1 MKVSLSC
8 ILAFIIIVILCNCST
23 TNVSTHARRTPIPEV
38 PIDTPIEVARSV
50 KSAREPIDVS
60 SRYLSA
66 PTDQPPK
73 NIWSRLR
80 RGFALPHE
88 VERVRVAA
96 ELRWFK
102 THPGYVDRVAER
114 ASRHLY
120 FILEELEARAMPT
133 EIALLPIVESAY
145 DPFAYSHGRAMGL
158 WQFIPSTARLYKLQM
173 DWWYDGRRDI
183 VASTRA
189 ALSYLENLHRR
200 FDGDWM
206 LALAAYNSGEGNIR
220 KAIRRNQLRGRPTD
234 FWSLDLLAETNAY
247 VPRLLAV
254 SALIAEPSK
263 YGITLR
269 AIPDKPYWV
278 QVEVGSQLDL
288 GEGARMA
295 EIETAELYRLN
306 PAFNQW
312 ATHPRSPQTLLIPA
326 EQEQTFRK
334 NLSELPI
341 HKRLGWERHKIKAG
355 DTLGEIAMKY
365 NTSVN
370 VLRQFNRIK
379 GSLIRAG
386 QSLLI
391 PVALR
396 QQEDYSLSQQQR
408 LKRAQARLYAKHNAA
423 PLTHT
428 VVSGDTL
435 WDLSRKYNVNMRSL
449 ATWNGMASLDIL
461 KPGTVLKVWSKN
473 RRDSVVRKVNYRVR
487 KGESLSLIA
496 SKFNLSVNNIK
507 KWNNKVSQKHYIHP
521 GERLTLYVDVTQT
534 E

>member
-1 MKVSLSC
+1 M
-8 ILAFIIIVILCNCST
+8 A
-23 TNVSTHARRTPIPEV
+23 
-38 PIDTPIEVARSV
+38 
-50 KSAREPIDVS
+50 
-60 SRYLSA
+60 
-66 PTDQPPK
+66 
-73 NIWSRLR
+73 
-80 RGFALPHE
+80 G
-88 VERVRVAA
+88 

-102 THPGYVDRVAER
+102 THQGYVDRVAER

-120 FILEELEARAMPT
+120 FILEELEARSMPA

-189 ALSYLENLHRR
+189 ALSYLENLHQR

-206 LALAAYNSGEGNIR
+206 LALAAYNSGEGNVM
-220 KAIRRNQLRGRPTD
+220 KAIRRNHLRGKPTD
-234 FWSLDLLAETNAY
+234 FWSLDLSPETNAY

-263 YGITLR
+263 YDITLR
-269 AIPDKPYWV
+269 TIPNKPYWV
-278 QVEVGSQLDL
+278 QVEVGSQIDL

-295 EIETAELYRLN
+295 EIDTAELYRLN

-312 ATHPRSPQTLLIPA
+312 ATHPRSPQTLLIPV

-334 NLSELPI
+334 NLSAVPI

-370 VLRQFNRIK
+370 VLRQFNPLK
-379 GSLIRAG
+379 GNLIRAG

-391 PVALR
+391 PVALH
-396 QQEDYSLSQQQR
+396 QKEDYSLSQEQR
-408 LKRAQARLYAKHNAA
+408 LKQAQAHLYAKHNAA

-428 VVSGDTL
+428 VVAGDTL
-435 WDLSRKYNVNMRSL
+435 WDLSLEYNVNMRSL

-473 RRDSVVRKVNYRVR
+473 RRNSVVRKVNYRVR

-507 KWNNKVSQKHYIHP
+507 KWNNQVSKKHYIQP